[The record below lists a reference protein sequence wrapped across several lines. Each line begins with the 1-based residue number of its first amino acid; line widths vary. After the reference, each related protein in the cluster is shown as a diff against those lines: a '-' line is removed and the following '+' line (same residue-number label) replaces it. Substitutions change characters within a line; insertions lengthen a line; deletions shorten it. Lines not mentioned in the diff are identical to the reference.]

1 MKFWVVIGFW
11 LLLSACNREKAPLD
25 EELYVTLLTESMLIQ
40 AAYNA
45 EYDTLITLNLYHD
58 VLNHYN
64 VKHEDFVESHRIYQ
78 QDINAQERRLR
89 LVLDALTAE
98 SSRLMAK

>member
-1 MKFWVVIGFW
+1 MRSWVVIGLW
-11 LLLSACNREKAPLD
+11 ILLSSCDTEKAPLD
-25 EELYVTLLTESMLIQ
+25 EETYVTLLTESMLIQ

-58 VLNHYN
+58 VLKHYD
-64 VKHEDFVESHRIYQ
+64 VTHEDFLESHRIYQ
-78 QDINAQERRLR
+78 LDIQEQERRLR
-89 LVLDALTAE
+89 RVMDALTKE

>member
-1 MKFWVVIGFW
+1 MIRWAVM
-11 LLLSACNREKAPLD
+11 LLMVLVASCDLERPPL
-25 EELYVTLLTESMLIQ
+25 EEDLYVTLLTESMLIQ

-58 VLNHYN
+58 VLKHYD
-64 VKHEDFVESHRIYQ
+64 VTHEDFVESHRIYQ
-78 QDINAQERRLR
+78 LDIEEQERRLR
-89 LVLDALTAE
+89 RVLDALTAE

>member
-1 MKFWVVIGFW
+1 MMVLV
-11 LLLSACNREKAPLD
+11 SACDLERPPL
-25 EELYVTLLTESMLIQ
+25 EEDLYVTLLTESMLIQ

-58 VLNHYN
+58 VLKHYD
-64 VKHEDFVESHRIYQ
+64 VTHEDFVESHRIYQ
-78 QDINAQERRLR
+78 LDIEEQERRLR
-89 LVLDALTAE
+89 RVLDALTAE